1 MKYYRQIEPN
11 LNAIISQAE
20 GKMVS
25 DKVFDEKCQAWFPN
39 YILHTYDGAQ
49 FNVMGVLQVLN
60 EATDS
65 GPIFYLCTEIDL
77 NDLQNKDIFNMGSV
91 FFVGPS
97 GRIFDEKMENS
108 ILIRFEILRGQFIQK
123 YKMYPGYPMFMT
135 DRQRDFLDSLRN

>member
-25 DKVFDEKCQAWFPN
+25 GKVFDEKCQAWFPN
-39 YILHTYDGAQ
+39 YILNTYDGAQ

-65 GPIFYLCTEIDL
+65 GPIFFLCTEVDL
-77 NDLQNKDIFNMGSV
+77 NDLDKKDIFNMGSV
-91 FFVGPS
+91 FFVSHS
-97 GRIFDEKMENS
+97 GRIYDDKLEKA
-108 ILIRFEILRGQFIQK
+108 ILIRFEILRGQFVQK
-123 YKMYPGYPMFMT
+123 YKLYPGYPMFFT
-135 DRQRDFLDSLRN
+135 EAQSDFLNSLKN

>member
-1 MKYYRQIEPN
+1 MKYYRQIEPS

-25 DKVFDEKCQAWFPN
+25 DKVFNEKCQAWFPN
-39 YILHTYDGAQ
+39 YFLHTYDGAQ
-49 FNVMGVLQVLN
+49 FNVMGVLQILN
-60 EATDS
+60 ETTDS
-65 GPIFYLCTEIDL
+65 GPIFYLCTEVDL

-97 GRIFDEKMENS
+97 GRIFDDKLENA

-123 YKMYPGYPMFMT
+123 YKLYPGYPMFMT

>member
-11 LNAIISQAE
+11 LNAIISQTE

-39 YILHTYDGAQ
+39 YILNTYEGAQ
-49 FNVMGVLQVLN
+49 FNVMGVLQILN

-65 GPIFYLCTEIDL
+65 GPIFFLCTEVDL
-77 NDLQNKDIFNMGSV
+77 DDLKTKSIFNVGSV

-97 GRIFDEKMENS
+97 GRIYDDKLEKA

-123 YKMYPGYPMFMT
+123 YQLYPGYPMFLT
-135 DRQRDFLDSLRN
+135 EEQSEFLNSLKS